1 MMDGRA
7 RPTPPEGVRST
18 GADEAGMTASSQP
31 PRAVVAYVGAWMAA
45 TLAVTIV
52 NGVLAGSQS
61 LDLDPLLIL
70 ALVVA
75 AADLTTLRF
84 RHSTRATSAFT
95 LIEAA
100 VTATILLLPGTQAVL
115 AVAGGALLANVLRR
129 RSVLKIGFNTSQVAM
144 SAAAAVGI
152 VALLPEIGPLV
163 GRHGI
168 GTVAIAMLGYVVVN
182 LGALTGLLHLFGS
195 DVRGILRNQG
205 AFSLTAPLGG
215 LPIGILGAELSSSR
229 PELVVLLVVPMGAVY
244 LAYRGVART
253 QELLTQLRHD
263 HDRLD
268 RIVAGTSDGILLL
281 APDGT
286 IEVWNDALTRLTGIP
301 GEAAVGQPVERIL
314 SGVRLGD
321 PVTGTWRLADAS
333 ADTPTLVDQAQ
344 LRHLIEGTVR
354 TVRESHTFRFSDG
367 EPVGDVVVI
376 TDVTREQEV
385 ADLRNDFVA
394 RVSHELRTPLTPIK
408 GFASMLLM
416 KGDAM
421 GAEQRQV
428 AVERI
433 VERADRMAR
442 LVDDLLLVTEL
453 DPRGSNETLMGEP
466 VALEPVDVARVA
478 AEIAWTVGGE
488 TDREIS
494 LELPDHAHAHANAE
508 RLGQV
513 LRHLLDNAT
522 RYSGAGTPVT
532 IRIDTDQDRVRV
544 AVVDQGRGIP
554 SSEHERV
561 FEPFI
566 RLEDP
571 LRMTTSGVGLGLYIA
586 RRIARE
592 MGGDVS
598 VASRPGAGATFT
610 LELLAMQSAD
620 IDDSTRITPG
630 RATGME

>member
-1 MMDGRA
+1 MRTS
-7 RPTPPEGVRST
+7 R
-18 GADEAGMTASSQP
+18 P
-31 PRAVVAYVGAWMAA
+31 PRAVLAYVGAWLAA
-45 TLAVTIV
+45 TLAVTIT
-52 NGVLAGSQS
+52 NGVTAGSQA
-61 LDLDPLLIL
+61 LDVEPLLVL

-75 AADLTTLRF
+75 AAELTTLRF
-84 RHSTRATSAFT
+84 RTTTRATSAFT

-100 VTATILLLPGTQAVL
+100 VTACILLLPASQAVL
-115 AVAGGALLANVLRR
+115 AVAVGALLANVLRR
-129 RSVLKIGFNTSQVAM
+129 RSVLKIGFNTAQIAM
-144 SAAAAVGI
+144 SSAAAVGV
-152 VALLPEIGPLV
+152 VALLPEFGPRV
-163 GRHGI
+163 GHHGI
-168 GTVAIAMLGYVVVN
+168 GTVAIAMVVYVVVN

-195 DVRGILRNQG
+195 DVRGVLRTQG
-205 AFSLTAPLGG
+205 LFSVTAPLGG
-215 LPIGILGAELSSSR
+215 LPIGILGAELSKSR
-229 PELVVLLVVPMGAVY
+229 PDLVVLLVMPMVAIY

-263 HDRLD
+263 HDRLE

-281 APDGT
+281 GPDGT
-286 IEVWNDALTRLTGIP
+286 IEVWNEALTQLTGIP
-301 GEAAVGQPVERIL
+301 GEAAVGQAAERIL

-321 PVTGTWRLADAS
+321 PVVGTWRLADAS

-354 TVRESHTFRFSDG
+354 TVRESHTFRFSDEG

-376 TDVTREQEV
+376 TDITREQEV

-408 GFASMLLM
+408 GFASMLLL
-416 KGDAM
+416 KGEAM

-453 DPRGSNETLMGEP
+453 DPRGSGEP
-466 VALEPVDVARVA
+466 VPGAPVQLEQVDVARVA
-478 AEIAWTVGGE
+478 AELAWTVGGE
-488 TDREIS
+488 TDREVA
-494 LELPDHAHAHANAE
+494 LDLPEHAYAHANAE

-522 RYSGAGTPVT
+522 RYSGPGT
-532 IRIDTDQDRVRV
+532 RVGV
-544 AVVDQGRGIP
+544 AVTTEDDRIRVTVTDQGRGIP
-554 SSEHERV
+554 SSEHERI

-586 RRIARE
+586 RRLVRE
-592 MGGDVS
+592 MGGDVTVS
-598 VASRPGAGATFT
+598 SRPGAGATFT
-610 LELLAMQSAD
+610 LELVAMSGAE
-620 IDDSTRITPG
+620 IGTGPMGITG
-630 RATGME
+630 RTTGME

>member
-1 MMDGRA
+1 MRTSRTP
-7 RPTPPEGVRST
+7 RPVL
-18 GADEAGMTASSQP
+18 
-31 PRAVVAYVGAWMAA
+31 AYVTGWLAA
-45 TLAVTIV
+45 TLVVTVANAVT
-52 NGVLAGSQS
+52 AGSQA
-61 LDLDPLLIL
+61 LDLEPLLVL
-70 ALVVA
+70 SLVVA
-75 AADLTTLRF
+75 AAELTTLRF
-84 RHSTRATSAFT
+84 RTSTRATSAFT

-100 VTATILLLPGTQAVL
+100 VTACILLLPSSQAVL
-115 AVAGGALLANVLRR
+115 AVALGALLANVLRR
-129 RSVLKIGFNTSQVAM
+129 RSLLKIGFNTAQIAM
-144 SAAAAVGI
+144 SSAAAVGL
-152 VALLPEIGPLV
+152 VAILPELGPTV

-168 GTVAIAMLGYVVVN
+168 GTVAISMLAYALVN

-195 DVRGILRNQG
+195 DVRIVLRTQG
-205 AFSLTAPLGG
+205 LFSVTAPLGG
-215 LPIGILGAELSSSR
+215 LPIGILGAELSESR
-229 PELVVLLVVPMGAVY
+229 PDLVVLLVMPMVAIY

-263 HDRLD
+263 HDRLE

-281 APDGT
+281 GPEGT

-301 GEAAVGQPVERIL
+301 GEAAVGQAVERIL

-321 PVTGTWRLADAS
+321 PVVGSWRLASAS
-333 ADTPTLVDQAQ
+333 TDMPTMVEQAQ
-344 LRHLIEGTVR
+344 LRHLLEGTVR
-354 TVRESHTFRFSDG
+354 TVRESHTFRFTEG

-376 TDVTREQEV
+376 TDITREQEV

-416 KGDAM
+416 KGEAM

-428 AVERI
+428 AIERI

-453 DPRGSNETLMGEP
+453 DPRGTGEP
-466 VALEPVDVARVA
+466 VASPPMQFEQVDVAHVA
-478 AEIAWTVGGE
+478 AEIAWTIGGE
-488 TDREIS
+488 TDREIT
-494 LELPDHAHAHANAE
+494 LALPERALAHASRE

-522 RYSGAGTPVT
+522 RYSAPGTRVNVT
-532 IRIDTDQDRVRV
+532 VTSDDHRVRV
-544 AVVDQGRGIP
+544 AVADHGRGIP
-554 SSEHERV
+554 SGEHERI

-586 RRIARE
+586 RRLARE
-592 MGGDVS
+592 MGGDVMVS
-598 VASRPGAGATFT
+598 SRPGAGATFT
-610 LELLAMQSAD
+610 LELVAMDAARSALP
-620 IDDSTRITPG
+620 SSEMTG
-630 RATGME
+630 RTTAME